1 MRTDV
6 LVVGSGIAGSSAAI
20 RAVEKGADVT
30 VVTEATRPD
39 DTNTGWAQGGVAR
52 RAPEERA
59 EEFVADVLD
68 AGAGEGD
75 EDAVELL
82 VEEGTEVVEDF
93 LVDELGVD
101 FDANGADDTDGTDG
115 FDLAR
120 EGGHSYDRVLHK
132 GDATGLAVQRALLRR
147 LAETDARVLEA
158 HSALELVKD
167 EDNGHVEGALVV
179 DRTGG
184 DVRESEDS
192 RANENAGRSRDA
204 FVVEAGATVLATGG
218 IGDVYG
224 RTTNPPGATGDG
236 IAMATLTG
244 ARVDDIEFV
253 QFHPTAHA
261 ERGFLLSEALRGE
274 GALLVQDGERF
285 MDAYDDRGELA
296 PRDIVATAVHEKN
309 REGQVYL
316 DLNPVFESTDF
327 AEEFPT
333 AYENLNDEEL
343 ETGLVPVA
351 PAEHF
356 LCGGVVVD
364 ENGSASVEGLYAV
377 GETACTGVHGANR
390 LASTS
395 LLEGLTWGLR
405 AGEHTAENASEPAG
419 VERQTDAFNGDMP
432 EGFVDAKFE
441 KLQSLMWENVG
452 PLRDG
457 QSLRETR
464 TELQRLRGE
473 VKSYARGRLDPEL
486 YSLRNAVV
494 VGLLITEAAIRNKE
508 SIGCHRRAEVD

>member
-6 LVVGSGIAGSSAAI
+6 LVVGSGIAGCSAAI
-20 RAVEKGADVT
+20 RAVEEGADVT

-39 DTNTGWAQGGVAR
+39 DTNTGWAQGGVAK
-52 RAPEERA
+52 RAPGERA
-59 EEFVADVLD
+59 GEFVEDVLD

-75 EDAVELL
+75 EDAVKML
-82 VEEGTEVVEDF
+82 VEEGTEVVEEF
-93 LVDELGVD
+93 LVDKLGVG
-101 FDANGADDTDGTDG
+101 FDTDGGKNDEDDE

-120 EGGHSYDRVLHK
+120 EGGHSRDRVLHK
-132 GDATGLAVQRALLRR
+132 GDATGHEIQVALLRR

-158 HSALELVKD
+158 HTALELVTGEDD
-167 EDNGHVEGALVV
+167 ESESVEGALVV
-179 DRTGG
+179 DN
-184 DVRESEDS
+184 ESGE
-192 RANENAGRSRDA
+192 A
-204 FVVEAGATVLATGG
+204 FVVEAGATILATGG
-218 IGDVYG
+218 IGDIYG

-236 IAMATLTG
+236 VAMAALAG
-244 ARVDDIEFV
+244 ARLDDMEFV

-274 GALLVQDGERF
+274 GALLVADGERF
-285 MDAYDDRGELA
+285 MEAYDDRMELA
-296 PRDIVATAVHEKN
+296 PRDIVATAVHETN
-309 REGQVYL
+309 RGSQAYL
-316 DLNPVFESTDF
+316 DLNPVFEKTDF
-327 AEEFPT
+327 ENEFPT
-333 AYENLNDEEL
+333 AYENLTDEEL

-364 ENGSASVEGLYAV
+364 ENGSASVEGLYAA

-405 AGEHTAENASEPAG
+405 AGEHVAEEAREPSGVGSEP
-419 VERQTDAFNGDMP
+419 DAFNGDMP
-432 EGFVDAKFE
+432 QGFVDAKFE

-452 PLRDG
+452 PVRDER
-457 QSLRETR
+457 SLRETR

-486 YSLRNAVV
+486 YALRNAVV
-494 VGLLITEAAIRNKE
+494 VGLLITEAALHNKE
-508 SIGCHRRAEVD
+508 TVGCHRRKA

>member
-82 VEEGTEVVEDF
+82 VEEGTEVVEEF

-101 FDANGADDTDGTDG
+101 FDANGADGTDG
-115 FDLAR
+115 ADEFDLAR

-167 EDNGHVEGALVV
+167 EDNGRVEGALVV
-179 DRTGG
+179 DRDNG
-184 DVRESEDS
+184 E
-192 RANENAGRSRDA
+192 A

-236 IAMATLTG
+236 IAMATLAG
-244 ARVDDIEFV
+244 ARVDDMEYV

-309 REGQVYL
+309 RDGQVYL

-327 AEEFPT
+327 ADEFPT

-364 ENGSASVEGLYAV
+364 ENGSASVNGLYAV

-405 AGEHTAENASEPAG
+405 AGEHTAENASEPAS
-419 VERQTDAFNGDMP
+419 VERETDAFNGDMP

-508 SIGCHRRAEVD
+508 SVGCHRRAEVD

>member
-6 LVVGSGIAGSSAAI
+6 LVVGSGIAGCSAAI
-20 RAVEKGADVT
+20 RAAKEGADVT

-39 DTNTGWAQGGVAR
+39 DTNTGWAQGGVAK
-52 RAPEERA
+52 RAPGERP
-59 EEFVADVLD
+59 EEFVDDVLD

-75 EDAVELL
+75 EDAVEIL
-82 VEEGTEVVEDF
+82 VEEGSEVVEEF
-93 LVDELGVD
+93 LVEEIGVD
-101 FDANGADDTDGTDG
+101 FDTGDGRKDG

-120 EGGHSYDRVLHK
+120 EGGHSRDRVLHK
-132 GDATGLAVQRALLRR
+132 GDATGHEIQVALLRH
-147 LAETDARVLEA
+147 LADSEARVLEA
-158 HSALELVKD
+158 HTALELVID
-167 EDNGHVEGALVV
+167 EKEESIEGALVV
-179 DRTGG
+179 DK
-184 DVRESEDS
+184 ESGE
-192 RANENAGRSRDA
+192 A
-204 FVVEAGATVLATGG
+204 FVIEAGATVLATGG

-236 IAMATLTG
+236 VAMAALAG
-244 ARVDDIEFV
+244 ARVDDMEYV

-274 GALLVQDGERF
+274 GALLVHDGERF

-309 REGQVYL
+309 RESQVYL

-327 AEEFPT
+327 GEEFPT
-333 AYENLNDEEL
+333 AYENLTDEEL

-364 ENGSASVEGLYAV
+364 ESGRASVDGLYAA

-405 AGEHTAENASEPAG
+405 AGEDAAENGREPSG
-419 VERQTDAFNGDMP
+419 VGREHDAFNGDMP
-432 EGFVDAKFE
+432 QGFVDAKFE
-441 KLQSLMWENVG
+441 KLQNIMWENAG
-452 PLRDG
+452 PVRDG
-457 QSLRETR
+457 GSLREAR

-494 VGLLITEAAIRNKE
+494 VGLLITEAAIQNEKTV
-508 SIGCHRRAEVD
+508 GCHRRVEVD

>member
-1 MRTDV
+1 MDDKAKTDV
-6 LVVGSGIAGSSAAI
+6 LVVGSGIAGCSTAI
-20 RAVEKGADVT
+20 RAVKEGADVT

-39 DTNTGWAQGGVAR
+39 DTNTGWAQGGVAK
-52 RAPEERA
+52 RAPGERP
-59 EEFVADVLD
+59 EEFVDDVLD

-75 EDAVELL
+75 EDAVEIL
-82 VEEGTEVVEDF
+82 VEEGTEVVEEF

-101 FDANGADDTDGTDG
+101 FDADSTDGADD

-120 EGGHSYDRVLHK
+120 EGGHSRNRVLHK
-132 GDATGLAVQRALLRR
+132 GDATGHEIQVALLRR
-147 LAETDARVLEA
+147 LAKTEARVLEA

-167 EDNGHVEGALVV
+167 EDDGSIEGALVV
-179 DRTGG
+179 DK
-184 DVRESEDS
+184 ESE
-192 RANENAGRSRDA
+192 GA

-236 IAMATLTG
+236 VAMAALAG
-244 ARVDDIEFV
+244 ARVDDMEYV

-274 GALLVQDGERF
+274 GALLVKDGERF

-327 AEEFPT
+327 EEEFPT
-333 AYENLNDEEL
+333 AYENLDDEEL

-364 ENGSASVEGLYAV
+364 ENGRASIDGLYAA

-405 AGEHTAENASEPAG
+405 AGEHAAEHAGAYEPSG
-419 VERQTDAFNGDMP
+419 VERETDAFNGDMP

-494 VGLLITEAAIRNKE
+494 VGLLITEAALRNEE
-508 SIGCHRRAEVD
+508 SVGCHRRKA